1 VSYRDKVVNRG
12 GVQLKPKSKTK
23 KTFKSLKKNF
33 KNLKT
38 YQNVFK
44 TLGFLQPCLQ

>member
-1 VSYRDKVVNRG
+1 MVNRG
-12 GVQLKPKSKTK
+12 GVQPKPKSKTK
-23 KTFKSLKKNF
+23 KPLKPKNF

>member
-1 VSYRDKVVNRG
+1 MVNRG
-12 GVQLKPKSKTK
+12 GVQLKPKSK
-23 KTFKSLKKNF
+23 KTFKNLLKLKNF

-44 TLGFLQPCLQ
+44 TLGFSQPCLQ